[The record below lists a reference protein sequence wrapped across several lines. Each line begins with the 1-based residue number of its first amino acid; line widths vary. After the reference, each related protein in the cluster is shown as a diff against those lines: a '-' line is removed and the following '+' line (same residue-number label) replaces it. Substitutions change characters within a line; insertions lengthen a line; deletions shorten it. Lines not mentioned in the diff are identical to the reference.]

1 MIPKKLFTPKCLHA
15 DREVVFHEDIQ
26 NFYNYFFSKLKE
38 DYREFL
44 LSKKISIKENLI
56 QDEEIFEIINNEE
69 TFNYSIF
76 KKYWREKKMSMLHF
90 SKSKEENAKEYYE
103 VLFGEVQYFM
113 NISNRNSLNNQ
124 NLTFMYKIISFLT
137 LYSLYYTQT
146 TEFFYQINT
155 TPEILREFNFVIST
169 LKEKF
174 LNKKI
179 LREIIAMLNRLY
191 EEDSFSIGALIGL
204 KTIIL
209 NKYGLPMEQKQ
220 KVYKEYS
227 DIADSVKLIEK
238 NKIDEKEKRKNYMQ
252 SLDEYTDVK
261 RQALTLIKGT
271 KGENLNEL
279 YCEFINL
286 QLNESK
292 KPYLTSN
299 SILPNYDINKIIISD
314 LQENKITNLDLQFN
328 QVDNNIFSNYK
339 K

>member
-26 NFYNYFFSKLKE
+26 NFYNYFFNKLKD
-38 DYREFL
+38 DYREWINSSNIEIPEKL
-44 LSKKISIKENLI
+44 N
-56 QDEEIFEIINNEE
+56 QDEEIFQIINNEE

-90 SKSKEENAKEYYE
+90 SKSKEENSKEYYE

-113 NISNRNSLNNQ
+113 NINNRNSQNNQ
-124 NLTFMYKIISFLT
+124 NLTFLYKIISFFT
-137 LYSLYYTQT
+137 VYSLYYTQT

-155 TPEILREFNFVIST
+155 TPEILKEFNFIINT

-174 LNKKI
+174 LNKK
-179 LREIIAMLNRLY
+179 LTREIIAMLNRLY
-191 EEDSFSIGALIGL
+191 IEDSFSIGALMGL

-238 NKIDEKEKRKNYMQ
+238 NKIEEKEKIKNYRQ

-261 RQALTLIKGT
+261 RQALGLIKGT
-271 KGENLNEL
+271 KDENLNEL

-286 QLNESK
+286 QLNEGK
-292 KPYLTSN
+292 KSHVVSN
-299 SILPNYDINKIIISD
+299 SIIPNYDLNKIIKSD

-328 QVDNNIFSNYK
+328 QVDNNIFNVFK